1 MTPVPLLITPD
12 ELADLTDYKRAASQ
26 VGWLLE
32 RGIPFDV
39 GASGRPKV
47 LRSVILTRL
56 GVDQTQIPD
65 PAATAP
71 NVVSLQK
78 AVERRR
84 QRGKAS

>member
-1 MTPVPLLITPD
+1 MTPAPLLITPD

-26 VGWLLE
+26 VGWLRE

-56 GVDQTQIPD
+56 GVDQQIPD
-65 PAATAP
+65 PAVTAP